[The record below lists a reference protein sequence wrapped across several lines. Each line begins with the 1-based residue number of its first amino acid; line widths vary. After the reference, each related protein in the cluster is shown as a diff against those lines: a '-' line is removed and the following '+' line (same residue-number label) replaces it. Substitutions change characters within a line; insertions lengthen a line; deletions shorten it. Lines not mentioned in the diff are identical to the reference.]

1 LVRRRHVERLAAF
14 TDTVCILINKST
26 TTEGLVSAHL
36 NRRFSRPLA
45 KLFARTPLTP
55 NQISF
60 LSFIVAIGS
69 LSLFLTGHNVW
80 AGIVAQTSSVL
91 DGVDGDLARI
101 KNMKTSF
108 GGFFDAILDRYS
120 DFAILGGLTFW
131 ALQFE
136 ARFDNM
142 VVLAAGLAATVGSFM
157 ISYSRARAEVSFG
170 KSFPGLI
177 GSLVSRDARLLIVMI
192 GAIIGHGTVT
202 LIFLGAMTNLV
213 LVWRVFA
220 ARKGLK

>member
-1 LVRRRHVERLAAF
+1 M
-14 TDTVCILINKST
+14 NKS

-45 KLFARTPLTP
+45 MLFARTPLTP
-55 NQISF
+55 NQVSF
-60 LSFIVAIGS
+60 LSFIAAVGC

-80 AGIVAQTSSVL
+80 AGIVVQTSSVL

-101 KNMKTSF
+101 KNMESSF

-136 ARFDNM
+136 ARFENI
-142 VVLAAGLAATVGSFM
+142 VVIAAGLTAIVGSFM

-170 KSFPGLI
+170 KPFPGLM
-177 GSLVSRDARLLIVMI
+177 GSLASRDARLLIVMI
-192 GAIIGHGTVT
+192 GSIVGHGTVT
-202 LIFLGAMTNLV
+202 LVFLGAMTNLV
-213 LVWRVFA
+213 VVWRVFA

>member
-1 LVRRRHVERLAAF
+1 M
-14 TDTVCILINKST
+14 NKST
-26 TTEGLVSAHL
+26 TEGLISAHL
-36 NRRFSRPLA
+36 NRKFSRPLA
-45 KLFARTPLTP
+45 KFLARTPLTP

-60 LSFIVAIGS
+60 LSFIAALGA

-80 AGIVAQTSSVL
+80 AGIVVQTSSVL

-101 KNMKTSF
+101 KNMKSSF

-131 ALQFE
+131 ALEFE
-136 ARFDNM
+136 ARFDDM
-142 VVLAAGLAATVGSFM
+142 VVVSAGLAATVGSFM

-170 KSFPGLI
+170 KPFPGLM
-177 GSLVSRDARLLIVMI
+177 GSLASRDARLLIIMI
-192 GAIIGHGTVT
+192 GSIVSYGTVT

-213 LVWRVFA
+213 VVWRIFA
-220 ARKGLK
+220 ARKGPE

>member
-1 LVRRRHVERLAAF
+1 M
-14 TDTVCILINKST
+14 NKST
-26 TTEGLVSAHL
+26 TEGLISAHL
-36 NRRFSRPLA
+36 NRKFSRPLA
-45 KLFARTPLTP
+45 KFLARTPLTP

-60 LSFIVAIGS
+60 LSFIAALGA

-80 AGIVAQTSSVL
+80 AGIVVQTSSVL

-101 KNMKTSF
+101 KNMKSSF

-131 ALQFE
+131 ALEFE
-136 ARFDNM
+136 ARFDDM
-142 VVLAAGLAATVGSFM
+142 VVVSAGLAATVGSFM

-170 KSFPGLI
+170 KPFPGLM
-177 GSLVSRDARLLIVMI
+177 GSLASRDARLLIIMI
-192 GAIIGHGTVT
+192 GSIVSYGTVT

-213 LVWRVFA
+213 VVWRIFA
-220 ARKGLK
+220 ARKGLE

>member
-1 LVRRRHVERLAAF
+1 M
-14 TDTVCILINKST
+14 NKSI
-26 TTEGLVSAHL
+26 TEGFVSAHL

-45 KLFARTPLTP
+45 KLLARTPLTP

-60 LSFIVAIGS
+60 SSFITAIGS

-91 DGVDGDLARI
+91 DGVDGDLARL
-101 KNMKTSF
+101 KNMTSSF

-142 VVLAAGLAATVGSFM
+142 VIIAAGLAAIVGSFM

-177 GSLVSRDARLLIVMI
+177 GSLASRDTRLLIVMI
-192 GAIIGHGTVT
+192 GSIVGHGTVT
-202 LIFLGAMTNLV
+202 LVLLGTVTTIVVV
-213 LVWRVFA
+213 LRVFA
-220 ARKGLK
+220 AR

>member
-1 LVRRRHVERLAAF
+1 M
-14 TDTVCILINKST
+14 NKST
-26 TTEGLVSAHL
+26 TEGLISAHL
-36 NRRFSRPLA
+36 NRKFSRPLA
-45 KLFARTPLTP
+45 KFLARTPLTP

-60 LSFIVAIGS
+60 LSFIAALGA

-80 AGIVAQTSSVL
+80 AGIVVQTSSVL

-101 KNMKTSF
+101 KNMKSSF

-131 ALQFE
+131 ALEFE
-136 ARFDNM
+136 ARFDDM
-142 VVLAAGLAATVGSFM
+142 VVVSAGLAATVGSFM

-170 KSFPGLI
+170 KPFPGLM
-177 GSLVSRDARLLIVMI
+177 GSLASRDARLLIIMI
-192 GAIIGHGTVT
+192 GSIVSYGTVT

-213 LVWRVFA
+213 VVWRVFG
-220 ARKGLK
+220 ARKGLE

>member
-1 LVRRRHVERLAAF
+1 M
-14 TDTVCILINKST
+14 NKSI
-26 TTEGLVSAHL
+26 TEGFVSAHI

-55 NQISF
+55 NQMSF
-60 LSFIVAIGS
+60 LSFIAAIGS
-69 LSLFLTGHNVW
+69 FSLFLTGHNVW
-80 AGIVAQTSSVL
+80 AGIVVQISSVL

-101 KNMKTSF
+101 KKMKSSF

-142 VVLAAGLAATVGSFM
+142 IVVAAGLAATVGSFM
-157 ISYSRARAEVSFG
+157 ISYSRAKAETSFG
-170 KSFPGLI
+170 KPFPGLM
-177 GSLVSRDARLLIVMI
+177 GSLMSRDARLFIVMI
-192 GAIIGHGTVT
+192 GSIVGHGTLT
-202 LIFLGAMTNLV
+202 LVFLGAMTNLV
-213 LVWRVFA
+213 VVWRVFA
-220 ARKGLK
+220 ARKGLE